1 VEKQTTFPHRS
12 HSPYCANKIKMK
24 KSSDP
29 KTTTIVY
36 TKSLALPYQFA
47 PPANTAPDA
56 VKRRPGWWEGP
67 GVFCLC

>member
-36 TKSLALPYQFA
+36 TKSLALPTNQILEA
-47 PPANTAPDA
+47 
-56 VKRRPGWWEGP
+56 
-67 GVFCLC
+67 CLI